1 MLQVRASALDNGS
14 TIIIF
19 KKELASMLC
28 LSEAAIDTERF
39 HQYPTMY
46 MRYDDDDDEEEEEDN
61 DEEDDEPPGADPATS
76 ELQSITTT
84 EVDLPRAA
92 REHPVLYR

>member
-1 MLQVRASALDNGS
+1 
-14 TIIIF
+14 
-19 KKELASMLC
+19 MLC

-39 HQYPTMY
+39 TYPTMY
-46 MRYDDDDDEEEEEDN
+46 MRYDDDDDEEEEEDT

-84 EVDLPRAA
+84 EVDLR
-92 REHPVLYR
+92 